1 MSKYGRQLLDEE
13 LRERGLGLKQH
24 AVLSALSDF
33 GPLSQQEL
41 ADSLDIH
48 KSHLV
53 RPIYDLEQRGLVQ
66 RSRDASD
73 RRRNQVAITP
83 AGTTVVD
90 EVQDVARRSQQGF
103 LDALSAAE
111 QRTLVALLARV
122 LDANDTARADRARRG
137 RSAASPLVHV
147 GFTRRFR

>member
-122 LDANDTARADRARRG
+122 LDANDTARADRAR
-137 RSAASPLVHV
+137 
-147 GFTRRFR
+147 